1 MLKALGVAMM
11 AIFMAA
17 LSGCSGLRL
26 LDTITPSSGY
36 TRTADI
42 AYGSDPRQRL
52 DVYRP
57 LQAAV
62 GQPVVVFFYGGSWN
76 SGARGQYRYVARAL
90 AKRGITVVVADYRLY
105 PQVRYPSFLEDN
117 AQAVGWTHR
126 HIGEY
131 GGNAQRL
138 FLMGHSSGAYNAAML
153 ALDPRWLQ
161 AVGMQPRDLSGW
173 IGLAG
178 PYDFLPID
186 NPEVKPVFFFP
197 DSPPDSQPINHV
209 RAGAPPAL
217 LIAANSDSYVN
228 PQRNTAGLAKRLRA
242 DGVSVQERYYAR
254 VNHMTLVGAFAWP
267 LAWMAPVTDEV
278 VRFIETPP
286 GS

>member
-76 SGARGQYRYVARAL
+76 SGAREQYRYVARAL
-90 AKRGITVVVADYRLY
+90 AKHGITVVVADYRLY
-105 PQVRYPSFLEDN
+105 PQVRYPTFLEDN
-117 AQAVGWTHR
+117 AQAVGWTRR

-161 AVGMQPRDLSGW
+161 AVGMQPKDLRGW

-178 PYDFLPID
+178 PYDFLPIE
-186 NPEVKPVFFFP
+186 NPEVKPVFFSANP
-197 DSPPDSQPINHV
+197 PPDSQPINHV
-209 RAGAPPAL
+209 SAGAPPVL

-228 PQRNTAGLAKRLRA
+228 AQRNTAGLAKRLRA

-278 VRFIETPP
+278 VRFIETPL
-286 GS
+286 